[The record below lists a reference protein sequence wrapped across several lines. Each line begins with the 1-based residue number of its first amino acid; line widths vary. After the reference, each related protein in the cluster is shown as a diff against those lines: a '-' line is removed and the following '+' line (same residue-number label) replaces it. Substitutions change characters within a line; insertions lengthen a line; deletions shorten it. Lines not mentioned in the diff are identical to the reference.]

1 MLKKE
6 NFFKDYFKA
15 SSNYNKNLKKTKKVF
30 NSFLYDLENN
40 KIPLLASYEKDYEF
54 DFTNSTV
61 KKFLKYK
68 NIIIIGIGGSILGA
82 KSIYSFFKHRV
93 KKKLFFFDNL
103 DRSLNLQYSKIRN
116 LKNSCYIMK
125 ELLK

>member
-61 KKFLKYK
+61 KKFLKCLQIL
-68 NIIIIGIGGSILGA
+68 NISSNSVPFPGPNSTRL
-82 KSIYSFFKHRV
+82 KSQFK
-93 KKKLFFFDNL
+93 
-103 DRSLNLQYSKIRN
+103 
-116 LKNSCYIMK
+116 
-125 ELLK
+125 